1 MYSNNIYLKQL
12 YFWVRWLTLV
22 LPLIP
27 HWKVPP
33 SLKFIF
39 SISLFCGWLH
49 LSLLSNTQNSCIR
62 SSIHF
67 TLGSLDTWP
76 CRLIWKKN
84 SLVYTFIQNLNA
96 GVWLPNPV
104 PSQTSS
110 LSQPQWLNT
119 IKKKHHLALMSSQLF
134 YFMLLF
140 PCFSRQGK
148 FPLLHSLIFCLY
160 KSRIWL
166 LFLNTKFE
174 GEDVMTGDWQPCHL
188 GAFLWNKIPLRDEQ
202 SSEYARPSSE
212 VHRDRPGV
220 SKLLL
225 PVGQGQSA
233 APLCKQKFADAV
245 ILTCILSVVSL
256 PRWSSCNRKNKP

>member
-104 PSQTSS
+104 TSQTSS

-119 IKKKHHLALMSSQLF
+119 VKKKKTPSCPYVQSAV
-134 YFMLLF
+134 LL
-140 PCFSRQGK
+140 
-148 FPLLHSLIFCLY
+148 
-160 KSRIWL
+160 
-166 LFLNTKFE
+166 
-174 GEDVMTGDWQPCHL
+174 
-188 GAFLWNKIPLRDEQ
+188 
-202 SSEYARPSSE
+202 YAPIS
-212 VHRDRPGV
+212 
-220 SKLLL
+220 LLL
-225 PVGQGQSA
+225 KTREISTSA
-233 APLCKQKFADAV
+233 FPD
-245 ILTCILSVVSL
+245 ILSV
-256 PRWSSCNRKNKP
+256 